1 MPITVI
7 HFYVDAVSSKYFEIM
22 LELQVVLPYPDTITN
37 HMLADVWTGAAV
49 KSFLPEVGKY
59 GNLFSGTA

>member
-1 MPITVI
+1 MLVLGTVSTSMPITVI

-37 HMLADVWTGAAV
+37 HMLADV
-49 KSFLPEVGKY
+49 
-59 GNLFSGTA
+59 